1 VSDYDNTNR
10 GVMFKNDRK
19 EQATHADYRGTINV
33 EGKDYW
39 LNCWVK
45 ESKKDGRKFFSLSVK
60 EKGVNA
66 PPQIPQA
73 AETGTPDFDDEV
85 PF

>member
-1 VSDYDNTNR
+1 
-10 GVMFKNDRK
+10 MFKNEKK
-19 EQATHADYRGTINV
+19 EQPNHSDYNGTINV
-33 EGKDYW
+33 DGKDYW

-45 ESKKDGRKFFSLSVK
+45 EGKSGRKFFSLSVK

-66 PPQIPQA
+66 PPR
-73 AETGTPDFDDEV
+73 GPDARKDPDDDL